1 MKTKVL
7 NFSNIFPH
15 YCLSMWRSF
24 IRHMP
29 NFFIGFQSYDTRG
42 IELVDVKKEFSEA
55 EQKRFFEIKNI
66 YLLNKHL
73 VYQFFVI
80 PKVIFSSY
88 EKAIFLGDSKVIS
101 TWISLI
107 ICKLR
112 KKESIL
118 WTHGIYGNESKLKLL
133 IRRIFYKLADTLIVY
148 ERKGK
153 NGLIRYGFSK
163 DKIHVIFN
171 SLNFN
176 FQKQILQKLKEEKSP
191 INFFS
196 NNELPYLITV
206 GRLTERKKISLL
218 LDALSKINIKKKKCN
233 LLIIGDGDDM
243 KNLQNK
249 AKEYKGVV
257 HFYGPCYDEKRLG
270 QLLYHASV
278 CVIPGD
284 IGLSAIHSLTYGT
297 PVITHNKFSTQGP
310 EHEAIE
316 VGISGDFY
324 SFGEVDDLYSK
335 IIFWLEKEREKKK
348 YISICR
354 KNIDRYYNPDY
365 QVKVMKNIIEGGN
378 PLI

>member
-1 MKTKVL
+1 
-7 NFSNIFPH
+7 
-15 YCLSMWRSF
+15 
-24 IRHMP
+24 
-29 NFFIGFQSYDTRG
+29 
-42 IELVDVKKEFSEA
+42 
-55 EQKRFFEIKNI
+55 
-66 YLLNKHL
+66 
-73 VYQFFVI
+73 
-80 PKVIFSSY
+80 
-88 EKAIFLGDSKVIS
+88 
-101 TWISLI
+101 
-107 ICKLR
+107 
-112 KKESIL
+112 
-118 WTHGIYGNESKLKLL
+118 
-133 IRRIFYKLADTLIVY
+133 
-148 ERKGK
+148 
-153 NGLIRYGFSK
+153 
-163 DKIHVIFN
+163 
-171 SLNFN
+171 
-176 FQKQILQKLKEEKSP
+176 
-191 INFFS
+191 
-196 NNELPYLITV
+196 
-206 GRLTERKKISLL
+206 
-218 LDALSKINIKKKKCN
+218 
-233 LLIIGDGDDM
+233 M

-324 SFGEVDDLYSK
+324 SFGEVDDLYTK

-348 YISICR
+348 HISICR